1 MMIGKKSWRQSKRRR
16 KKSIT
21 GRKQRR
27 KGSETFTSLAVLAGE
42 RVVGEKLADER
53 LICVDIGDERLL
65 HSLDSDHYDTY
76 PCRYVR
82 MSIPTRA
89 DMRSKRSGSNTRVT
103 NSSRIGWVSFIRT

>member
-53 LICVDIGDERLL
+53 LICVDIGDKRLSYPRIRL
-65 HSLDSDHYDTY
+65 HALDSDHYDTY
-76 PCRYVR
+76 PCR
-82 MSIPTRA
+82 
-89 DMRSKRSGSNTRVT
+89 
-103 NSSRIGWVSFIRT
+103 